1 MKERSFASELKD
13 YLGKQLTELREWLRP
28 VADDPLFLKIIK
40 GILKAV
46 VLLIL
51 TALSPVILL
60 VLIIT
65 FLAAF

>member
-1 MKERSFASELKD
+1 MKEQPFLSDLKD
-13 YLGKQLTELREWLRP
+13 YLADQWTALREWLRP
-28 VADDPLFLKIIK
+28 VADDPLWLKIIK

-46 VLLIL
+46 ALLFL
-51 TALSPVILL
+51 TAMSPIILI